1 MLCKE
6 VIAPSAEAKSEMS
19 SMVLTQV
26 METKDKKSSSMAK
39 KRKSRGQLLPRIRH
53 VSLSSSFCPAMVTRP
68 SDLPFILLMVRL
80 SSLCFF

>member
-6 VIAPSAEAKSEMS
+6 VTAPSAEAKSEMS

-26 METKDKKSSSMAK
+26 MDTKDKKSSSMAK
-39 KRKSRGQLLPRIRH
+39 KRKSRVQLLPRVRH
-53 VSLSSSFCPAMVTRP
+53 VSLYSSFCPAMVTRP
-68 SDLPFILLMVRL
+68 SDLPCILLMVRL